1 MSRSASILGNVF
13 WIALTI
19 ATLLYPCLPARD
31 PNGEFFALSRFDFA
45 LIYLASPEALWLQ
58 WTAGLPLDFWPVRGG
73 AVATAMVWLVALS
86 FAGALFLGGRRQ
98 SCSLGNEGWV
108 AFWSMRLVFG
118 FSILHGICL
127 LHAPLP
133 VNVFAYVTVGLM
145 VAMPLAIYLW
155 RTKFRRLQRQE
166 SSSSHK
172 AIAEEVVD
180 KSLDQPWK
188 RRLYGLATIACI
200 LLVAVHMVGS
210 MVPSV
215 DRQVRNQ
222 KWVNTTHA
230 YEHLAAPNID
240 GFVDDGSFNAKRE
253 LGIGQI
259 DPIAYLSMALMQ
271 HEVRHGKLKQNAPS
285 QSLGVSPVYQSLL
298 ASKLVHIIVG
308 IAGFLI
314 VWGRAIEWYGRG
326 PATMMLMLVLAT
338 PALLELGRLG
348 RVEWIVTSQFAVIIS
363 LLNGRREELGRM
375 AWFQVVVIALPMLEW
390 LLSLIAPTTLSPSEK
405 WGAAL
410 RFMGLSSLFAAPWV
424 ACWVI
429 GVFTK
434 REAKQFAFV
443 GSGIGIFVLLSWIGN
458 APDRSW
464 IPALGLF
471 VLSVAGGIK
480 WLLEHQIRFIGLI
493 AWCGVMVV
501 SLVNAAY
508 WPTMENRIFA
518 PIEWLVLEHWS
529 EYGETQGDMRSQYP
543 LEFRAQ
549 LREGKLQV
557 DSKVLLI
564 GTRDD
569 LDVPI
574 DCITMEPNPSIDQES
589 IATWIQ
595 QFGVTHI
602 GIVSGQVLGDMD
614 SIAQDEA
621 VEKAI
626 REILERMVEQ
636 GALQKQPVSA
646 ECFDLT
652 LFKVHR

>member
-13 WIALTI
+13 WIAFTV

-45 LIYLASPEALWLQ
+45 LVYLASPEALWLQ

-86 FAGALFLGGRRQ
+86 LAGALFLGGRRQ
-98 SCSLGNEGWV
+98 RVPLGNEGWI

-127 LHAPLP
+127 LQAPLP

-172 AIAEEVVD
+172 AIAEQVVD

-222 KWVNTTHA
+222 KWVNTAHA
-230 YEHLAAPNID
+230 YEQFTAPNID
-240 GFVDDGSFNAKRE
+240 RLEDDGSFNGKRE

-271 HEVRHGKLKQNAPS
+271 HEVRHGKIKQNAPS
-285 QSLGVSPVYQSLL
+285 ESLGVSPAYTSLL

-314 VWGRAIEWYGRG
+314 VWNGVRHQYGRAV
-326 PATMMLMLVLAT
+326 AAMLLMLILST

-348 RVEWIVTSQFAVIIS
+348 RIEWIATSQVAAIIT
-363 LLNGRREELGRM
+363 LLNRPRYALERKH
-375 AWFQVVVIALPMLEW
+375 WFIVIVLAIPMLEW
-390 LLSLIAPTTLSPSEK
+390 LMSLSSPSTIPP
-405 WGAAL
+405 ADQLSATL
-410 RFMGLSSLFAAPWV
+410 RFIGFSSLFTAPWV

-443 GSGIGIFVLLSWIGN
+443 GSGIGIFVLLSWIVN

-480 WLLEHQIRFIGLI
+480 WLLESQIRFIGLI
-493 AWCGVMVV
+493 AWCGVMVIG
-501 SLVNAAY
+501 LVNAAY
-508 WPTMENRIFA
+508 WPTMDNRILA
-518 PIEWLVLEHWS
+518 PVEWLVREHWS
-529 EYGETQGDMRSQYP
+529 EYGETQENIRFGFP
-543 LEFRAQ
+543 LEFRKQ
-549 LREGKLQV
+549 LGDGNIEI
-557 DSKVLLI
+557 DSRVLLV
-564 GTRDD
+564 GTHDD
-569 LDVPI
+569 IDVPV
-574 DCITMEPNPSIDQES
+574 DCITIRPKANLDQVS
-589 IATWIQ
+589 LTTWIQ
-595 QFGVTHI
+595 QFDITHVGFVTNSNTIDGDITGV
-602 GIVSGQVLGDMD
+602 
-614 SIAQDEA
+614 DEA
-621 VEKAI
+621 SEQAC
-626 REILERMVEQ
+626 RAILERMVEQ
-636 GALQKQPVSA
+636 GALQKQPMST
-646 ECFDLT
+646 ESFDLT